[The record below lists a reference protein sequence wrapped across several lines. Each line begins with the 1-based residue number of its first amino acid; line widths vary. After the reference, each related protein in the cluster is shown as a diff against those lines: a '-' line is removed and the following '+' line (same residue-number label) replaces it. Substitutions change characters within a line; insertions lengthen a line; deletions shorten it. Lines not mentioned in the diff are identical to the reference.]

1 MTPIL
6 DGGTPWGFPA
16 PSPGT
21 GTTQAILSLVSR
33 QLQDLTGKTWDQTT
47 VLIPYMNL
55 AIGAIINEKPEA
67 LPSTGNISLVAGAIQ
82 KLVAGSFFM
91 IDVVCNMG
99 ADGNTQG
106 KAVTSIKKEH
116 MDSLYPGWLNHPA
129 DSEVTFV
136 IEDDRDPKTFYIFPP
151 QPDPPTQKL
160 RVIAATT
167 PDLITAVTDPFPL
180 DDSYQEATL
189 DYIIY
194 RALKEET
201 TIPNAQTKADS
212 FFSKFMADLGLK
224 TQAEKK
230 SYSEGE

>member
-1 MTPIL
+1 M
-6 DGGTPWGFPA
+6 A
-16 PSPGT
+16 
-21 GTTQAILSLVSR
+21 
-33 QLQDLTGKTWDQTT
+33 
-47 VLIPYMNL
+47 
-55 AIGAIINEKPEA
+55 E
-67 LPSTGNISLVAGAIQ
+67 NIDA
-82 KLVAGSFFM
+82 
-91 IDVVCNMG
+91 
-99 ADGNTQG
+99 ADF
-106 KAVTSIKKEH
+106 VEVIR
-116 MDSLYPGWLNHPA
+116 NHPA

-136 IEDDRDPKTFYIFPP
+136 IEDDRDPKSFYVFPP

-167 PDLITAVTDPFPL
+167 PGLITAVTDPFPL

>member
-99 ADGNTQG
+99 SDGNTQG
-106 KAVTSIKKEH
+106 KGVTSMKKDH
-116 MDSLYPGWLNHPA
+116 
-129 DSEVTFV
+129 
-136 IEDDRDPKTFYIFPP
+136 
-151 QPDPPTQKL
+151 
-160 RVIAATT
+160 
-167 PDLITAVTDPFPL
+167 
-180 DDSYQEATL
+180 
-189 DYIIY
+189 
-194 RALKEET
+194 
-201 TIPNAQTKADS
+201 
-212 FFSKFMADLGLK
+212 
-224 TQAEKK
+224 
-230 SYSEGE
+230 